1 MDASLARWRVTLLAA
16 SALTLALLAP
26 GGVAQSDDG
35 FPGDLTVHAT
45 LDGPAG
51 TEFETCQFYARGH
64 GAPGANGTVTFYY
77 APNGTYEP
85 TIQELAFS
93 STVNAT
99 GGFDFVAGP
108 FDVPVR
114 VDPAHDP
121 MRANDLVAR
130 IMTEEGEV
138 IWFLQ
143 GLDLVCPPSAE
154 VPFFTSPM
162 ALGLGLVGILG
173 AGMVLY
179 RKR

>member
-1 MDASLARWRVTLLAA
+1 MVPRLASKHAIRLAIAGLA
-16 SALTLALLAP
+16 LVLLAP
-26 GGVAQSDDG
+26 GTAAQSDNG

-51 TEFETCQFYARGH
+51 TEFETCQFYVRGH

-77 APNGTYEP
+77 APNGTFEP
-85 TIQELAFS
+85 AVQELAFS

-114 VDPAHDP
+114 LDPAHDP
-121 MRANDLVAR
+121 LRANELWAR
-130 IMTEEGEV
+130 IVTEEGEV
-138 IWFLQ
+138 VWFLQ
-143 GLDLVCPPSAE
+143 GLDLVCPPAAE
-154 VPFFTSPM
+154 VPFFTSPL
-162 ALGLGLVGILG
+162 AIGLGMAGILG
-173 AGMVLY
+173 AGLVLR